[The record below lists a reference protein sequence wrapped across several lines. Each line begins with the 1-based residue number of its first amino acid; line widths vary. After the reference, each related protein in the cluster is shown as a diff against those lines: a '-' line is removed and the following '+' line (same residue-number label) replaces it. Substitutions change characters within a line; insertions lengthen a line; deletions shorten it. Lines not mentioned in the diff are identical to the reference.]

1 MHFCLSAFDEPGTFE
16 GIAYNFQRLGQLGLE
31 VHITEL
37 EFNCSPYGDPCPR
50 WNRASLDKQAAL
62 YRQVTRLCLDYSHI
76 CTMMSTWG
84 ASDRFSWRG
93 PEQHALLF
101 DEEFRPKP
109 AFFALAEEFARPPSS
124 PLQFQ
129 PNPSAFNYTAPHDDM
144 HWDGEPADADNDSN
158 RTDTD
163 KRPPTH
169 LPEGWEGIP
178 LPGENETTTAT
189 TTSSGWRRAGF
200 GSVGG
205 LMLVLSCLV
214 VVLSGSG
221 DNGF

>member
-1 MHFCLSAFDEPGTFE
+1 M
-16 GIAYNFQRLGQLGLE
+16 
-31 VHITEL
+31 
-37 EFNCSPYGDPCPR
+37 
-50 WNRASLDKQAAL
+50 
-62 YRQVTRLCLDYSHI
+62 
-76 CTMMSTWG
+76 
-84 ASDRFSWRG
+84 
-93 PEQHALLF
+93 LF

-158 RTDTD
+158 RTRDTD

-178 LPGENETTTAT
+178 LPGENETTT
-189 TTSSGWRRAGF
+189 TTSSGWRRAALG
-200 GSVGG
+200 GVGG
-205 LMLVLSCLV
+205 LMLLLSCLLV
-214 VVLSGSG
+214 VALSVGQLG
-221 DNGF
+221 